1 MFKNAYNFCSL
12 VKTNDITG
20 PVAQWESACLA
31 CFNKQRKQEVSGSNP
46 DGSTFPH
53 RKNVPES
60 LRGKGN
66 GLQKRKFLAVKVE
79 FDEAETSALKHH
91 NNEPYVDQVHTIRQ
105 ATRWMTRFKT
115 PTKDVTSYDM
125 PWRAESRLRT
135 RDVRMR
141 LLI

>member
-1 MFKNAYNFCSL
+1 MFPNLS
-12 VKTNDITG
+12 
-20 PVAQWESACLA
+20 
-31 CFNKQRKQEVSGSNP
+31 EV
-46 DGSTFPH
+46 
-53 RKNVPES
+53 RVI
-60 LRGKGN
+60 
-66 GLQKRKFLAVKVE
+66 LQKRKFLAVKVE

-125 PWRAESRLRT
+125 PWRAECRLRT

-141 LLI
+141 LLIQTLQGRGTQGIEAS